1 MLWNS
6 ITALLP
12 RVFKSMYSLCV
23 GMHFCACGRVFGTL
37 FVFINNKVIR
47 NCNLLAK
54 RITAV
59 ITMARPQPQHN
70 PTAPFQSQYQLNPP
84 HRTTNPIHLV
94 ISMRVYL
101 CRLAVFT
108 GCILESW
115 DPWFI
120 VVPPTSQRASEHASG
135 SSISVFVMIS
145 PHCMY
150 IFSYTL
156 YRFAVYFCFHY
167 FLIWRFICP
176 WLISMF
182 FFYPNRRVFSHISCD
197 EELY

>member
-84 HRTTNPIHLV
+84 HRTINPIHLV

-120 VVPPTSQRASEHASG
+120 VVPPTSQRASTLPAQVSLFLLWFPRIVCIYFHILYIDLLF
-135 SSISVFVMIS
+135 ISVFI
-145 PHCMY
+145 
-150 IFSYTL
+150 IF
-156 YRFAVYFCFHY
+156 
-167 FLIWRFICP
+167 
-176 WLISMF
+176 
-182 FFYPNRRVFSHISCD
+182 
-197 EELY
+197 

>member
-70 PTAPFQSQYQLNPP
+70 PTAPFQSQYQLNP
-84 HRTTNPIHLV
+84 RTAPSIPFIWWFQCGFIFAAWLSLRAASLSPG
-94 ISMRVYL
+94 ILDSLLCRQPASERARFRLKYL
-101 CRLAVFT
+101 CFCYDFPALYV
-108 GCILESW
+108 
-115 DPWFI
+115 
-120 VVPPTSQRASEHASG
+120 
-135 SSISVFVMIS
+135 
-145 PHCMY
+145 Y
-150 IFSYTL
+150 IFI
-156 YRFAVYFCFHY
+156 YF
-167 FLIWRFICP
+167 I
-176 WLISMF
+176 
-182 FFYPNRRVFSHISCD
+182 
-197 EELY
+197 